1 MLIISATQV
10 GRDRRIVVGGLPWQM
25 CETLPEKKK
34 RRRRRRTEGVAQ
46 VIEHLPSKSKA
57 PVPYLYI
64 EREKCI
70 HTYIS
75 IIKLTS

>member
-34 RRRRRRTEGVAQ
+34 
-46 VIEHLPSKSKA
+46 KK
-57 PVPYLYI
+57 
-64 EREKCI
+64 K
-70 HTYIS
+70 
-75 IIKLTS
+75 KKKKN